1 MVAEALAQELTL
13 TAADFGAD
21 SLRVEPTANE
31 FDLYIKLDDAG
42 RGPANLELSIQP
54 RARVRVFC
62 SLTGAAD
69 ELSSRFNLGTGSRLD
84 FFSLV
89 EDTNARLA
97 VEATLAKK
105 AEANFTGLTRVEKEE
120 KAAVEVHV
128 RHTEGQNLSWQK
140 FYSYADD
147 NSAVAFT
154 GRITVDA
161 GAGGA
166 VAHQLHRGITLCEGA
181 RIDARPF
188 LNIMHDDVKCTH
200 GSTVGFVDED
210 ARRYLMARGISA
222 PDAEKVLILS
232 SQKQFY
238 DALPHAQAEAFF
250 SYTGDAP

>member
-31 FDLYIKLDDAG
+31 FDLYIKLEDAG

-62 SLTGAAD
+62 SLSGDAR
-69 ELSSRFNLGTGSRLD
+69 ELSSSFNLATGSRLD
-84 FFSLV
+84 FFSLI
-89 EDTNARLA
+89 EDANARLA
-97 VEATLAKK
+97 IEATLAKET
-105 AEANFTGLTRVEKEE
+105 EANFTGLTQVRGDE
-120 KAAVEVHV
+120 KAAVEMHV

-147 NSAVAFT
+147 AAAVAFT

-166 VAHQLHRGITLCEGA
+166 VAHQLHRGVTLSEGA

-200 GSTVGFVDED
+200 GSTVGFIDED
-210 ARRYLMARGISA
+210 ALRYLMARGISA
-222 PDAEKVLILS
+222 PDAEKILILS

-238 DALPHAQAEAFF
+238 DALPHARAAAFF
-250 SYTGDAP
+250 DYQGDSI